1 MRWAISVLQW
11 LVFYLSLLYLALA
24 SLIWNLIALVLYPF
38 MGEERGR
45 RIGRAGIAYGYRMY
59 WTVAEAAGMMRLDV
73 RALDELATEPD
84 GLIVVANHPMLLDGV
99 LVASRLPKGSC
110 IMSPRLLNNV
120 FIGAG
125 ARFARYIS
133 NEHPLGMIKKAVAD
147 IKRGAHLIIFPEGT
161 RTFGRTVNPFKP
173 GVTLIAK
180 KAGCPIQ
187 TVFIET
193 ESPYLTKG
201 WAIWRPPPLP
211 IVINV
216 RLGRRFP
223 PADDHEKLLEDI
235 EGYFMTHLKQAPAS
249 PAPALT
255 ASLQQAGRT

>member
-1 MRWAISVLQW
+1 MRWAVLVFQW
-11 LVFYLSLLYLALA
+11 FVFYLSLLYLALA
-24 SLIWNLIALVLYPF
+24 SLIWNLIALMLHPF
-38 MGEERGR
+38 LSEEQGR

-59 WTVAEAAGMMRLDV
+59 WTVAEAVGMMRLDV
-73 RALDELATEPD
+73 RALDRLAADPQ

-99 LVASRLPKGSC
+99 LLASRLPRGSC

-133 NEHPLGMIKKAVAD
+133 NSHPLSMIKRAVID
-147 IKRGAHLIIFPEGT
+147 VKNDAHLIIFPEGT
-161 RTFGRTVNPFKP
+161 RTEDRAVNPFKP

-180 KAGCPIQ
+180 KAKRPIQ

-193 ESPYLTKG
+193 SSPYLTKG

-211 IVINV
+211 IIINV
-216 RLGRRFP
+216 RLCKRFEP
-223 PADDHEKLLEDI
+223 EDDHEKLLADLEA
-235 EGYFMTHLKQAPAS
+235 YFMTNLRQGTEPAID
-249 PAPALT
+249 PTPALQRV
-255 ASLQQAGRT
+255 SGP